1 MFNVNKK
8 SIIHYLVC
16 WGDIVKTSYMKMIP
30 RKVFLAQGAGVHKQ
44 RIGSFELALRDAGIE
59 GFNLVKVSSIL
70 PPHCELVSSEAG
82 VKLLKPGQIVYCVMA
97 RNETIKSG
105 ELISASIG
113 LAFPEDEKIHGYV
126 CEHTACGVDSGDG
139 ADTALNLA
147 FEMYSTK
154 HGIEPGSKTLG
165 IHQEARGTG
174 QGWTTVIAVAVFI
187 P

>member
-1 MFNVNKK
+1 
-8 SIIHYLVC
+8 
-16 WGDIVKTSYMKMIP
+16 MKMIP
-30 RKVFLAQGAGVHKQ
+30 RKVFLAQGAGVHRQ
-44 RIGSFELALRDAGIE
+44 RIGSFELELRAAGIE
-59 GFNLVKVSSIL
+59 GFNLVRVSSIL

-113 LAFPEDEKIHGYV
+113 LAFPGDEKIHGYV

-139 ADTALNLA
+139 ADTATNLA
-147 FEMYSTK
+147 VEMFTSK
-154 HGIEPGSKTLG
+154 HGIEPGPRTLG

-174 QGWTTVIAVAVFI
+174 QEWTTVIAVAVFI